1 MQSKQQT
8 GKGLQ
13 YLREREM
20 HMKTKK
26 YVKTAVAGVSA
37 FAIGAVSMI
46 PTVPVMAA
54 EENTELETMAELE
67 QEAELETETE
77 ETAETAGELTKEA
90 IEENDYVLY
99 TANCGTSD
107 PTVVPNEG
115 QERMGL
121 LQSSV
126 DQAYGEDPE
135 TGRTWGLSP
144 DTEYSIAQKH
154 ADNATDIGY
163 SFVYMAENAKFDKYK
178 STLGYDFEVFD
189 ENEKIEGIKSDTY
202 EVTVA
207 FKHFWDERWVNIKLE
222 DETVATDVGVGYD
235 SWVCRTFTTKVTDG
249 ELNVDISSPRR
260 SSAKQDPILNYVK
273 VRAVE
278 DTEKEVQNYESITG
292 TAGAPM
298 YDTNGNQIQAHGGQI
313 QKLTVDGEEKYY
325 WIGEDKTNDYRP
337 VGGIHVYSSTDLYNW
352 DDEGIVLRT
361 MESPEQFE
369 TDPYFNELYGDLSQ
383 EEKDAIFVDL
393 DKNNTVMERPK
404 MLYNDKTGKYVIWFH
419 ADGRYPGS
427 DADYGK
433 AKAGVAISDSPT
445 GPFKLLGSSK
455 LYHAGENYGY
465 DGYEN
470 RGSVRDMNLFKDDD
484 GQAYVIYSSEGN
496 QTTYIAKLNDDYTG
510 LATENRDDGVEGVH
524 FTRNFAGWSR
534 EAPAMFKY
542 KDKYYMINSGCTGWG
557 PNPAQYAVADDPMGP
572 WTGMGD
578 PCTDWGS
585 NTTYDTQSTCV
596 FPVDAEAGKY
606 IYMGDRWNAGDLSES
621 RYVWLPM
628 EFQEGNKIAL
638 RRYEN
643 WTLEELNNKGTYDV
657 VTELPE
663 TAASAEDLL
672 SALPKKVV
680 LDNGTEQSEH
690 TVTWD
695 TSAVAEGA
703 LGTVSVKG
711 TLDNG
716 RIINHE
722 VQIVNPNTVYF
733 FDSYATESEYF
744 DAVKETAGKNLLNT
758 QPDQKYTEENKA
770 GYTSVLESED
780 SQNFDMGTHD
790 GGNMWENGY
799 WAKEGKTIDYAFTM
813 EPGNYTLAAGFQE
826 WWGEWTD
833 SRDMKVTISQNDK
846 VLAEQDCSLGDGNL
860 QIAQDF
866 TVEEAGLVKVSISK
880 NGGSDPVLSWI
891 GVTGEASETPDP
903 DEKADKTSLN
913 HAILMAEKMEEEQEA
928 NKCYTEESW
937 AKVAK
942 ALEAAREMAAN
953 KEADQ
958 AAVDEAFLNLI
969 TACSTLE
976 NAPQRVGLKAA
987 MEGAEAILADTENLS
1002 KYTEESINAVRAALD
1017 EAKAVYDNSA
1027 ADQGTINNAT
1037 TKLLTA
1043 VNAMLVKE
1051 EDTRLDI
1058 LIQMA
1063 EELLKNKD
1071 QYTSSS
1077 VEALEKALAAA
1088 KDVAGKAN
1096 ATEQEINDA
1105 YNALAEAMTSLV
1117 RKGNKDEL
1125 KNALDK
1131 ANEILNDKDSYTAS
1145 SLEGLEEAAT
1155 AAQGV
1160 YDNENATQDEIG
1172 EALKKLIAEILEA
1185 RLLGDVNLNGVVDT
1199 EDAAQVLKY
1208 NVELEELSEEQL
1220 DAADVNKDTAAD
1232 SSDAG
1237 MILQY
1242 AAEKI
1247 AEF

>member
-1 MQSKQQT
+1 
-8 GKGLQ
+8 
-13 YLREREM
+13 
-20 HMKTKK
+20 MKTKK
-26 YVKTAVAGVSA
+26 YVKTAIAGVSA
-37 FAIGAVSMI
+37 FAIGAVSII

-54 EENTELETMAELE
+54 EEGTELEM
-67 QEAELETETE
+67 EAV
-77 ETAETAGELTKEA
+77 LTKEKIA
-90 IEENDYVLY
+90 ENDYVLY

-115 QERMGL
+115 IERMGL

-126 DQAYGEDPE
+126 DQDYGEDPE

-144 DTEYSIAQKH
+144 DTEYSIAEKH
-154 ADNATDIGY
+154 ADDATDIGN
-163 SFVYMAENAKFDKYK
+163 SFVYMSESSTFDKYK

-207 FKHFWDERWVNIKLE
+207 FKHSWDNRKVNISLE
-222 DETVATDVGVGYD
+222 NETVATDVDVNYN
-235 SWVCRTFTTKVTDG
+235 SWVSRTFTTKVTDG

-260 SSAKQDPILNYVK
+260 SSTKQDPILNYVK

-278 DTEKEVQNYESITG
+278 DTEKEVQTYDSITG

-313 QKLTVDGEEKYY
+313 QKLTVDGVEKYY

-361 MESPEQFE
+361 MENPDQFE
-369 TDPYFNELYGDLSQ
+369 TDDYFKSLYGDLSQ
-383 EEKDAIFVDL
+383 EEKNAVFVDL

-404 MLYNDKTGKYVIWFH
+404 MLYNESTGKYVIWFH

-445 GPFKLLGSSK
+445 GPFKLLGSYK
-455 LYHAGENYGY
+455 LHHGGDNYGY
-465 DGYEN
+465 DGEGGI
-470 RGSVRDMNLFKDDD
+470 GSVRDMNLFKDDD
-484 GQAYVIYSSEGN
+484 GTAYVIYSSEGN
-496 QTTYIAKLNDDYTG
+496 ETTYISKLNDEYTG
-510 LATENRDDGVEGVH
+510 LAKPQGEAVEGVD
-524 FTRNFAGWSR
+524 FTRNFPKWSR

-542 KDKYYMINSGCTGWG
+542 KDKYYLINSGCTGWN
-557 PNPAQYAVADDPMGP
+557 PNRADYAVADSPMGP
-572 WTGMGD
+572 WTSMGD
-578 PCTDWGS
+578 PCTDRGS
-585 NTTYDTQSTCV
+585 GTTYDTQSTCV

-621 RYVWLPM
+621 RYVWLPI
-628 EFQEGNKIAL
+628 EFQDGGKIAL

-643 WTLEELNNKGTYDV
+643 WTLNELNNKGTYEI
-657 VTELPE
+657 VTELPD
-663 TAASAEDLL
+663 TAASAENLI
-672 SALPKKVV
+672 STLPEKVV

-690 TVTWD
+690 TVIWD
-695 TSAVAEGA
+695 TSAVTKGT
-703 LGTVSVKG
+703 LGTVTVKG

-716 RIINHE
+716 RIISHE

-733 FDSYATESEYF
+733 FDSYAKESQYF
-744 DAVKETAGKNLLNT
+744 NAVKEAAGKKLMNT
-758 QPDQKYTEENKA
+758 QPDQKYTEESKA
-770 GYTSVLESED
+770 GYVGILESED
-780 SQNFDMGTHD
+780 SENFDIGVHE
-790 GGNMWENGY
+790 GGNMWENGF
-799 WAKEGKTIDYAFTM
+799 WAKANGTIDYVFAM
-813 EPGNYTLAAGFQE
+813 VPGTYTLAAGFQE
-826 WWGEWTD
+826 WWAESTD
-833 SRDMKVTISQNDK
+833 RRDMKVTISQNDK

-880 NGGSDPVLSWI
+880 NGGADPVLSWI

-987 MEGAEAILADTENLS
+987 IEGAEAILADTENLS

-1043 VNAMLVKE
+1043 VNSMLVKE